1 MSINYFDHRGEPRVV
16 ITGMG
21 AITPAGNNLE
31 ESWDSILIGRSGI
44 APITRFDA
52 SDLPC
57 RIAGEIK
64 GFDPKQYIPHKE
76 IRRMSRS
83 SQLAVAAA
91 RQAMDDAG
99 FEEHVP
105 DPERTGVII
114 GTGMGGFEKADE
126 NTQIYR
132 EKGFRSVS
140 PFSLISTLPN
150 MASHH
155 VSYMAQTLG
164 PINTI
169 ATACATGAQAI
180 GDATELIRRGR
191 ADMMIAGGVEGI
203 IHEAALAGFAAM
215 RALSTAFND
224 EPHRASRP
232 FNKDRDGFILSEG
245 VGVTILERMD
255 KAVARGARIYAEILG
270 YASSSDAFHIAALDP
285 DAAGAVRCMKWA
297 LEDGQIDP
305 AQIEYINAHGTST
318 PSNDVTET
326 NAIKK
331 LFGERAYD
339 IPISSTKSIT
349 GHALGGAGAIEAIFT
364 ANALHYGI
372 LPPTWN
378 YEVPDP
384 ECDLDYIPNQPRPAA
399 INVALSNSFG
409 LGGLNV
415 CLILGKYSNG
425 TGK

>member
-1 MSINYFDHRGEPRVV
+1 
-16 ITGMG
+16 MG
-21 AITPAGNNLE
+21 TITPAGNDLE
-31 ESWDSILIGRSGI
+31 ESWHSVLTGRSGI
-44 APITRFDA
+44 AKITRFDA

-57 RIAGEIK
+57 QIAGEINE
-64 GFDPKQYIPHKE
+64 FNPRDFIPHKE
-76 IRRMSRS
+76 VRRMSRS

-91 RQAMDDAG
+91 RQALDHAG
-99 FEEHVP
+99 FKEYVP
-105 DPERTGVII
+105 DAERTGVII

-126 NTQIYR
+126 NMQVYR
-132 EKGFRSVS
+132 EKGYSRVS

-155 VSYMAQTLG
+155 VSHMAQTYG

-180 GDATELIRRGR
+180 GEAVELIRRGR

-203 IHEAALAGFAAM
+203 IHEGAIAGFCAM
-215 RALSTAFND
+215 RALATSFND
-224 EPHRASRP
+224 DPHRASRP
-232 FNKDRDGFILSEG
+232 FNLDREGFILSEG
-245 VGVTILERMD
+245 VGVVILERLD
-255 KAVARGARIYAEILG
+255 QALARGATIYAEMLG

-285 DAAGAVRCMKWA
+285 NAAGAVRCMNWA
-297 LEDGQIDP
+297 LEDGKIAASQID
-305 AQIEYINAHGTST
+305 YINAHGTST
-318 PSNDVTET
+318 PTNDVTET

-331 LFGERAYD
+331 LFSERAYD

-364 ANALHYGI
+364 ANALHHSI
-372 LPPTWN
+372 IPPTWN
-378 YEVPDP
+378 YETPDP
-384 ECDLDYIPNQPRPAA
+384 DCDLDYVPNAPRSVK
-399 INVALSNSFG
+399 IKTALSNSFG

-415 CLILGKYSNG
+415 CLVLGKYING